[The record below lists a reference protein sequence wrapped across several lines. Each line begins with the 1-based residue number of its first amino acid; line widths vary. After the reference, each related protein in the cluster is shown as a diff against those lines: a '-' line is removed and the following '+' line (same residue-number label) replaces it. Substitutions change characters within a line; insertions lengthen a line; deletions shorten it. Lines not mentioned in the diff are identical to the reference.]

1 MSYVVQI
8 WEQPVPTSVQDAD
21 RINSQLH
28 GERCAQNPKF
38 IELVKRLMER
48 YPGLTLDDGES
59 DEACEDVWTDSA
71 LDGQCDQPVYGLG
84 VRTEHLDTALPFV
97 FETAAALGLVVY
109 DPQAGEVRLPG
120 SKVLTMPGQAPQ
132 SFASPQ
138 QAIEPGRLV
147 SVAEAMQIIR
157 QALDPLMSRHGFKAV
172 GAGVSGVTYKKRLK
186 ASTDFVAITVKDWLG
201 LGYVELWCT
210 PGIDINLPNK
220 WPKGTRT
227 RLFNYSIRFD
237 TRRLQ
242 EQRQVQVADRF
253 FNDFNTSLILRVV
266 STGEVLDKLGQLAN
280 LIERGVLPM
289 MSKMQTL
296 EALDETLNKG
306 DASRL
311 PELRGLVTRFTPI
324 TVAYMAHN
332 PELKDIAHRILS
344 EGVYRTT
351 KEAITEL
358 LDAVGL
364 QAAQEHE
371 VGGAP

>member
-1 MSYVVQI
+1 MSYVVQV

-38 IELVKRLMER
+38 VELANRLMER

-59 DEACEDVWTDSA
+59 DEACEDVWTDGA

-84 VRTEHLDTALPFV
+84 VQTEHLDTALPFV

-120 SKVLTMPGQAPQ
+120 SKVLTMPGRAPQ
-132 SFASPQ
+132 SFDNRKHAV
-138 QAIEPGRLV
+138 EPGRLV
-147 SVAEAMQIIR
+147 SVAQTMQIIR
-157 QALDPLMSRHGFKAV
+157 EVLDPLMSRHGFKA
-172 GAGVSGVTYKKRLK
+172 AGSRCTYKKKLK
-186 ASTDFVAITVKDWLG
+186 ACTHVIELFVEEWLA
-201 LGYVELWCT
+201 LGYVHLWFT
-210 PGIDINLPNK
+210 SGVDVSLPGK
-220 WPKGTRT
+220 WPKGTRA
-227 RLFNYSIRFD
+227 RLFNYAVNFD
-237 TRRLQ
+237 MQKLQ
-242 EQRQVQVADRF
+242 EQHGVQVSDRF
-253 FNDFNTSLILRVV
+253 FNDFNTSLILRVA
-266 STGEVLDKLGQLAN
+266 SAEEMLDKLRQLAA
-280 LIERGVLPM
+280 LTERAMLPVM
-289 MSKMQTL
+289 AKMETL
-296 EALDETLNKG
+296 NALDEVLNKG
-306 DASRL
+306 DASNQSDRQL
-311 PELRGLVTRFTPI
+311 LVTRFTPI

-364 QAAQEHE
+364 QPAEEHGI
-371 VGGAP
+371 GGAP